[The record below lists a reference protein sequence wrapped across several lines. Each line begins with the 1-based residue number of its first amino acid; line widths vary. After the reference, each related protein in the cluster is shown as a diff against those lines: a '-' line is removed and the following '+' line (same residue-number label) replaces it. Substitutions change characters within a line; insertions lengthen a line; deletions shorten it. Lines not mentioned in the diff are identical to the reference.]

1 MATTPLVTA
10 AMLRASLSLATY
22 MALFDDEQLGITTDV
37 DNSLA
42 VTLILRRAHTR
53 VNSRLATIY
62 SKRPLPSGTDSA
74 IDDLL
79 LDAELNYACGMAFD
93 RHPEYVRNYGE
104 DSRRKAYYDQAEAV
118 MENIQAALMR
128 IVEAPPEEPPK
139 NVGGIIYAITQRVMS
154 PDADGTLN
162 SGDF

>member
-1 MATTPLVTA
+1 MASTPLVTA
-10 AMLRASLSLATY
+10 AMLRATLSLATY
-22 MALFDDEQLGITTDV
+22 MALFDDEQLGITDDV
-37 DNSLA
+37 DKSLA
-42 VTLILRRAHTR
+42 VTLVLRRSHTR

-62 SKRPLPSGTDSA
+62 SKRPLPSGSDA
-74 IDDLL
+74 EIDDLL

-93 RHPEYVRNYGE
+93 RHPEYTRSYGE
-104 DSRRKAYYDQAEAV
+104 EPRRKAYYDQAEAV

-128 IVEAPPEEPPK
+128 LVQTPPEDPPK
-139 NVGGIIYAITQRVMS
+139 NVGGIVYAITQRVMS